1 MDGMRLSGKCPEAR
15 YCPFPKVSAECPEG
29 VRAKRGKCPER
40 VRNVSARQSSGAGRT
55 HPFYKG
61 VLSDPVAPP
70 SSRVP
75 DTRPRPVSAC
85 LARPSKSC
93 DCDACVSFDAALR
106 AHTDAI
112 GRGHGDSTRAA
123 LRTAA
128 CAVDTAHGLA
138 KAPA

>member
-75 DTRPRPVSAC
+75 DIQPRPVSAC
-85 LARPSKSC
+85 LARVWRMPPNS
-93 DCDACVSFDAALR
+93 AAHPTVR
-106 AHTDAI
+106 RPHM
-112 GRGHGDSTRAA
+112 RRAA
-123 LRTAA
+123 
-128 CAVDTAHGLA
+128 
-138 KAPA
+138 